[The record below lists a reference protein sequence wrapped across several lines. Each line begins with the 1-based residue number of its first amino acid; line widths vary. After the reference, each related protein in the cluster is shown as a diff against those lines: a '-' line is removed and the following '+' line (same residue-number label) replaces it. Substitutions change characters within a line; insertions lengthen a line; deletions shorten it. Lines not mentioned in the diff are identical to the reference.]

1 MVANF
6 VSVISFGLIKETHF
20 LERGK
25 YRKQLLNLLNLE
37 CNLDIYAVKLNLK
50 LQLLQQILQ
59 FGSQQIKFQRY

>member
-6 VSVISFGLIKETHF
+6 VSVISFRLIKETHF

-25 YRKQLLNLLNLE
+25 YRKLLLNLLNLE
-37 CNLDIYAVKLNLK
+37 CNLDIYVVKLNLK

-59 FGSQQIKFQRY
+59 FGSQLIKFQQY